1 MPTTASTIF
10 SGNARLDPL
19 FEPDEAAQ
27 MQVTLQAPT
36 SGVSTLQRGTV
47 LGEITPTSAVPAGT
61 YKPYAAGNTDGS
73 QTARALLVYTVTVDS
88 SGNIWLGDS
97 AGGQE
102 FGQKGNAT
110 PVFVGGGAFFRTQDL
125 VGLDANAIT
134 NMGAALVEGSTTSG
148 ILRF

>member
-1 MPTTASTIF
+1 MPTTASVVF

-36 SGVSTLQRGTV
+36 SGTSTLQKGTV
-47 LGEITPTSAVPAGT
+47 LGEMTPTSAVPAGT
-61 YKPYAAGNTDGS
+61 YKPYAAANTDGS
-73 QTARALLVYTVTVDS
+73 QTAKALLVYTVTVDS

-97 AGGQE
+97 TTGQE
-102 FGQKGNAT
+102 FGQKGVAT
-110 PVFVGGGAFFRTQDL
+110 PAFIGGGAFFRTQDL